1 MDFFS
6 MFLKY
11 FVNNLMVG
19 VHYLLQSFES
29 SYWYKSYQMCLSIR
43 VKIIIHKMVV
53 HKKRKFYQ
61 MLCTIG
67 AYLSLL
73 ECRPMLHYCSSNL
86 LRILKSASLRA
97 WSVLCELLIA
107 GLRPIILLRL
117 IICLLISQKIPF
129 LGQLDLFIASLWIIG
144 N

>member
-1 MDFFS
+1 ML
-6 MFLKY
+6 MGGFLQHNFKY
-11 FVNNLMVG
+11 FVNKLMVG
-19 VHYLLQSFES
+19 VYYLLLSFES

-43 VKIIIHKMVV
+43 VKTIIHKMVV
-53 HKKRKFYQ
+53 HKKR

-67 AYLSLL
+67 ANLSLL
-73 ECRPMLHYCSSNL
+73 ECRPLLHYYSSNL

-117 IICLLISQKIPF
+117 IICLLISRNFPIPRSVWP
-129 LGQLDLFIASLWIIG
+129 I
-144 N
+144 